1 MPVPIPSAVY
11 VGKTRYDIVVQAV
24 PRKGFGCIYF
34 AQRVIQITP
43 RQAPKMRLT
52 FWHELTHAILHDM
65 GHGLAT
71 NERFVEQF
79 SERLHKAIE
88 SAEFTHG

>member
-1 MPVPIPSAVY
+1 MPVPIPTAVY

-43 RQAPKMRLT
+43 RPAAKMRLT